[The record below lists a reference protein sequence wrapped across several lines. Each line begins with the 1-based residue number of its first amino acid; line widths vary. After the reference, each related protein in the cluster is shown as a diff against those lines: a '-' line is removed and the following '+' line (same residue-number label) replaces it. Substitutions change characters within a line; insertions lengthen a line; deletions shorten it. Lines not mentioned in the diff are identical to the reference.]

1 MPTIEL
7 TRAEWKE
14 VRDCLTVEQ
23 ENVNEM
29 LRRYP
34 KGDRDHDS
42 YAKAARLLDSIL
54 YKIAEAK
61 HAND

>member
-7 TRAEWKE
+7 TKAELKE
-14 VRDCLTVEQ
+14 AWGCLTVEQ

-29 LRRYP
+29 LRLYP

-54 YKIAEAK
+54 YKITEAK
-61 HAND
+61 HAKD

>member
-1 MPTIEL
+1 MPTLEL
-7 TRAEWKE
+7 TNAELKE
-14 VRDCLTVEQ
+14 VRDCLTLEQ
-23 ENVNEM
+23 ENVQEN

-34 KGDRDHDS
+34 KGDRDHAP
-42 YAKAARLLDSIL
+42 YAKAGRLLESIL

>member
-7 TRAEWKE
+7 TRAELKE
-14 VRDCLTVEQ
+14 VRDCLTVEK
-23 ENVNEM
+23 ENVDEM
-29 LRRYP
+29 LQRYP
-34 KGDRDHDS
+34 KGDRDHAS

-61 HAND
+61 HAKH

>member
-1 MPTIEL
+1 MPSIEL
-7 TRAEWKE
+7 TKAELKE
-14 VRDCLTVEQ
+14 VRDCLVIEM
-23 ENVNEM
+23 ENVQEM

-61 HAND
+61 HANH

>member
-7 TRAEWKE
+7 TKAELKE
-14 VRDCLTVEQ
+14 ARDCLFVER
-23 ENVNEM
+23 ENVGEM

-34 KGDRDHDS
+34 KGDRDHAS

>member
-1 MPTIEL
+1 MPKIDLTKAEL
-7 TRAEWKE
+7 KE
-14 VRDCLTVEQ
+14 AWGCLTVEQ
-23 ENVNEM
+23 ENVTEM

-42 YAKAARLLDSIL
+42 YAKAARLLDSLL

-61 HAND
+61 RANH

>member
-7 TRAEWKE
+7 TQAELKE
-14 VRDCLTVEQ
+14 AWGCLTAEQ
-23 ENVNEM
+23 ENVSEM

-34 KGDRDHDS
+34 KGDRDHGF

>member
-7 TRAEWKE
+7 TRAELKE
-14 VRDCLTVEQ
+14 VRDCLTAEK
-23 ENVNEM
+23 ENVAEM
-29 LRRYP
+29 LQRYP

-61 HAND
+61 HANH

>member
-7 TRAEWKE
+7 TKAELKE
-14 VRDCLTVEQ
+14 VRDCLFVEQ
-23 ENVNEM
+23 EHVAEM
-29 LRRYP
+29 LQRHP
-34 KGDRDHDS
+34 KGGRDHDS

-61 HAND
+61 RANH

>member
-7 TRAEWKE
+7 TKAELKE
-14 VRDCLTVEQ
+14 VRDCLFVER
-23 ENVNEM
+23 ENVTEM

-61 HAND
+61 HAKH